1 MEATSA
7 TPEHHGRPLW
17 LKILIAFALLVV
29 VLALVVV
36 FFPWDTLR
44 GPLNR
49 YVTQKIGRHFEITR
63 HLDVKVGR
71 TTRIIADGIEIAN
84 PEWAKDPRLVQAD
97 GAEIEIALL
106 PLLERRIE
114 LPLIELHRPQLG
126 LQVEGDGRRSW
137 AMGHDTSDAHN
148 IPQIGAL
155 RVDQGSVHY
164 VAAHHGADIHTDFA
178 IDTADAQ
185 LPLSFKA
192 KGVWEKENF
201 TAQGRTGNVLY
212 LSEPLRKPFPIQV
225 DAAAAATT
233 LHAQGSID
241 SLATLE
247 GADARFN
254 LQGHDLAELYK
265 LIGVVLPATP
275 RYVLRGVLSKQG
287 EVWHARQIDA
297 KVGNS
302 DLSGE
307 LSFDRT
313 QKVPVLTGKVQSRS
327 LDYDD
332 LAPLVGLPEQARS
345 AAALPQ
351 VKGERAKPLTAP
363 VRAAAA
369 APGKKVLPESALD
382 LPRLKAMEADVQY
395 EAERIVHVRPLPLN
409 RARIHVRMKDGVLQL
424 DPMNL
429 GVGGGTLA
437 GRIRIDG
444 NSNPAVAEAHLTA
457 RALEFNDFFPKLK
470 VKRVTFGK
478 VHGDIQLKGRGNSV
492 AQMLGTSSGEIAMLM
507 GQGQI
512 SNLVMEI
519 AGLDAGEVLKFLA
532 KGDRDITLRCAAVA
546 FDVNQGVM
554 NSRALVLDT
563 TDTVIYGNGQISLAS
578 EGMDL
583 TLYPYPKDMSILAF
597 RSPLKLA
604 GSFSA
609 PKAGPDKGA
618 LTARAGL
625 TLALS
630 AVNPLLGLAT
640 TVETGPGKDKSANC
654 GPALREA
661 YSPYQAARVAVM
673 NQPPGS
679 QKKGGSVLG
688 GPAAAAAAHAASAP
702 GAAAPGPASAASA
715 PKRR

>member
-1 MEATSA
+1 MEASPA

-17 LKILIAFALLVV
+17 FKIVASVAVLLAALTL
-29 VLALVVV
+29 LVV

-49 YVTQKIGRHFEITR
+49 YVSQKIGRHFEVTR

-84 PEWAKDPRLVQAD
+84 PEWAKDPQLVQAD
-97 GAEIEIALL
+97 GAEVEISLL
-106 PLLERRIE
+106 PLLKRRIE
-114 LPLIELHRPQLG
+114 LPLVELHRPQLA

-137 AMGHDTSDAHN
+137 AMGHDTADAHN

-164 VAAHHGADIHTDFA
+164 IAAHHGADIHTDFA
-178 IDTADAQ
+178 IDTANAD
-185 LPLSFKA
+185 LPLSFQA
-192 KGVWEKENF
+192 KGIWEKENF

-212 LSEPLRKPFPIQV
+212 LSEPLRKPFPIQI

-241 SLATLE
+241 SLATLD
-247 GADARFN
+247 GADAQFN

-275 RYVLRGVLSKQG
+275 RYVMRGVLSKQG
-287 EVWHARQIDA
+287 EVWHARQIAA

-302 DLSGE
+302 DLNGE

-313 QKVPVLTGKVQSRS
+313 QKVPLLTGKMLSHS

-345 AAALPQ
+345 AAAVPQ

-363 VRAAAA
+363 VRTAAA
-369 APGKKVLPESALD
+369 APGKKVLPEAALD

-409 RARIHVRMKDGVLQL
+409 RARIHVRMKEGVLQL

-429 GVGGGTLA
+429 GVGGGTLG
-437 GRIRIDG
+437 GRVRIDG
-444 NSNPAVAEAHLTA
+444 NSNPAIAEAHLTA
-457 RALEFNDFFPKLK
+457 RSLEFNDFFPNLK
-470 VKRVTFGK
+470 AKRVTFGK
-478 VHGDIQLKGRGNSV
+478 VHGDVNLKGRGNSV

-507 GQGQI
+507 GEGQI
-512 SNLVMEI
+512 SNLAMEVV
-519 AGLDAGEVLKFLA
+519 GLDAGEVLKFLA
-532 KGDRDITLRCAAVA
+532 KGDREIPLRCAAAA
-546 FDVNQGVM
+546 FDVRQGVM
-554 NSRALVLDT
+554 TSRALVLDT
-563 TDTVIYGNGQISLAS
+563 TDTVVYGNGQISLAS

-604 GSFSA
+604 GSFNA
-609 PKAGPDKGA
+609 PKAGPEKGA
-618 LTARAGL
+618 LAARAGL

-688 GPAAAAAAHAASAP
+688 GSPTPANAASAP
-702 GAAAPGPASAASA
+702 GAAAPGPSSPAASS
-715 PKRR
+715 PQRR